1 MQVIVAEPHRVL
13 RQSQPRICGC
23 RFLSDAKISPGDQRI
38 STENVKLLIELNV
51 RACRMSY
58 PPASDWSI
66 NNRIEWRME
75 WQHTG
80 AIKSILPKQVDRE
93 FKGVAIDF
101 GGKRVRFWSRGFVCR
116 TKKVLACGHSPVRD
130 STMADSVSSKR

>member
-58 PPASDWSI
+58 PSASDWSI

-93 FKGVAIDF
+93 FKGVANF
-101 GGKRVRFWSRGFVCR
+101 GHVALFAGRKRCLHVVTVQCVIQQWRI
-116 TKKVLACGHSPVRD
+116 L
-130 STMADSVSSKR
+130 